1 MNKIKILPIKVGEG
15 TYGCVFKP
23 SLKCTNYSINYDNKV
38 SKVMTTIEADK
49 ELKEFNNISKIE
61 GLDKYAITSPQ
72 ICKPVLDSI
81 YIDSIKQCSNPIISK
96 ININRHIHSML
107 IYQDGGININN
118 FINKIMI
125 KSSKQ
130 DIIIFLSSLINLLNG
145 LIFFKSKDII
155 HRDIK
160 ADNIVYNINS
170 GKVKFIDFGLMI
182 KKSKALNLSKKN
194 ADGFAIDHSYWPPE
208 NFCRNLNSFNNFQK
222 CNKYNNKYTYD
233 TFLNLALDSFDLY
246 TLALVFYQI
255 AFKLQF
261 VPSFKSFSNKFI
273 SLVSLYIEKNLNNRS
288 TNINTFKSEYIKLL
302 KDFNYYIPNEEPTP
316 NDTIKEKVEELYK
329 EEIKKDIKR
338 KECVPPKPIYNN
350 ITNRCIMDC
359 KDGYIRDENFKCV
372 RNKGISVKNSK
383 KPKKSKKPKSINKKN
398 NSKTKKLSKN
408 LLCIEQNMDYNP
420 NTKRCNKKCKS
431 NQKRDSNF
439 KCIKK

>member
-1 MNKIKILPIKVGEG
+1 MKEIEITPTKVGEG

-23 SLKCTNYSINYDNKV
+23 SLKCHDYSVNYDNKV
-38 SKVMTTIEADK
+38 SKVMTTIEANK

-81 YIDSIKQCSNPIISK
+81 YIDSIKQCNNPLLSK
-96 ININRHIHSML
+96 INISKPMHSML
-107 IYQDGGININN
+107 IYQDGGINIHN

-125 KSSKQ
+125 KLSKQ

-182 KKSKALNLSKKN
+182 KKSQALKLSKRS

-208 NFCRNLNSFNNFQK
+208 NFCRNYYSFNNFQK
-222 CNKYNNKYTYD
+222 CNKYKNKYDYNL
-233 TFLNLALDSFDLY
+233 FLKIALDSFDLY

-255 AFKLQF
+255 AFKLYF
-261 VPSFKSFSNKFI
+261 VPNFKSFSNKFI
-273 SLVSLYIEKNLNNRS
+273 SLVSPYIEKNLNKRS
-288 TNINTFKSEYIKLL
+288 TNINTFKSEYIQLL
-302 KDFNYYIPNEEPTP
+302 KDFNYYIPNEEPSP

-329 EEIKKDIKR
+329 EEIKKDIKK
-338 KECVPPKPIYNN
+338 KECVPPKPIYNH
-350 ITNRCIMDC
+350 ITNRCIMEC
-359 KDGYIRDENFKCV
+359 KDGYIRDEKFKCV
-372 RNKGISVKNSK
+372 KNKGISVKNS
-383 KPKKSKKPKSINKKN
+383 KKSKKPKSINKKN

-408 LLCIEQNMDYNP
+408 SLCIEQNMDYNP
-420 NTKRCNKKCKS
+420 ITKRCNKKCKP

-439 KCIKK
+439 KCVKK